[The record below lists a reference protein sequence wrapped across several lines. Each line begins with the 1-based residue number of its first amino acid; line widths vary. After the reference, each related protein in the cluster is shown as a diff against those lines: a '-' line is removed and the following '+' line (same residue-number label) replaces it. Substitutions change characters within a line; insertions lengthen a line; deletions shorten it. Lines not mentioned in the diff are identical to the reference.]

1 MPARGEFR
9 DQYARVGARGAVVP
23 TRSGRG
29 EAVFIRAKLAKGR
42 VYFAAVSSYRD
53 GGGRVHH
60 RSAALGREP
69 DVGKALARAEVRVR
83 ALRAELRR
91 LEVVYPEG
99 AEPPAWAV
107 RDRARLGRSLLVHE
121 GRLARLREAKASLA
135 SVGTTA
141 PGAGERPEC
150 WP

>member
-1 MPARGEFR
+1 MPARGEFLG
-9 DQYARVGARGAVVP
+9 QYARGGARGAVVP

-69 DVGKALARAEVRVR
+69 DVGKALARAEARVR

-99 AEPPAWAV
+99 AEPPAWAALE
-107 RDRARLGRSLLVHE
+107 RARLARSLAVHE
-121 GRLARLREAKASLA
+121 GRLARLREALA
-135 SVGTTA
+135 GVGTTA
-141 PGAGERPEC
+141 PGAGE
-150 WP
+150 WL

>member
-1 MPARGEFR
+1 MFL
-9 DQYARVGARGAVVP
+9 
-23 TRSGRG
+23 RSK
-29 EAVFIRAKLAKGR
+29 VAKGK
-42 VYFAAVSSYRD
+42 VYFAAVHSYRD
-53 GGGRVHH
+53 GGRVRQ
-60 RSAALGREP
+60 RSVPLGREP
-69 DVGKALARAEVRVR
+69 DVAKALARAEARVR

-91 LEVVYPEG
+91 LEVVYPPGSE
-99 AEPPAWAV
+99 APAWAV
-107 RDRARLGRSLLVHE
+107 RDRARLGRSLAVHE